1 MAAASSFTRYRSRQR
16 FEQNC
21 LCANRWRIRP
31 NLPLHVSQRGVC
43 FMGLRLVSLL
53 VIGAL
58 PRQPGSNAKRLSAPE
73 SRAILRSR
81 VGPQTCPSTLPVSV
95 SASPDGIE
103 AKPTDDALNL
113 GTGQTGVRLGALG
126 SGPTCDY
133 SLNAV
138 KTRPAKVDDK
148 LTTRRSVGAREASL
162 RRKTEALQFA
172 CYREPNCPL
181 PKRSGRC
188 VRGRGVR
195 LSVTRPRS
203 FGKSTNITRRRFRHP
218 GRSGTD

>member
-1 MAAASSFTRYRSRQR
+1 MATASCFTRYRSRQR

-53 VIGAL
+53 VMGAL
-58 PRQPGSNAKRLSAPE
+58 PRQPGSMQKDYRQPE

-103 AKPTDDALNL
+103 AKPTDHALNL
-113 GTGQTGVRLGALG
+113 GTGQTGVRLAGHPLRCGFPRVLAPTRLLGPPPRDLIAPFRELRHHLKGMVGRSRNAQLGAFPHDVTVEKIDL
-126 SGPTCDY
+126 
-133 SLNAV
+133 AWF
-138 KTRPAKVDDK
+138 A
-148 LTTRRSVGAREASL
+148 AREIL
-162 RRKTEALQFA
+162 
-172 CYREPNCPL
+172 
-181 PKRSGRC
+181 
-188 VRGRGVR
+188 RGR
-195 LSVTRPRS
+195 
-203 FGKSTNITRRRFRHP
+203 
-218 GRSGTD
+218 